1 MKHYPYALLSVALMA
16 WWSDAYAARPHR
28 AATAITEAAQA
39 DASYAY
45 SQRWWRKDRSWASSF
60 STLVTGR

>member
-16 WWSDAYAARPHR
+16 WWSDAEAARPHR
-28 AATAITEAAQA
+28 AATVITEAAQA

-45 SQRWWRKDRSWASSF
+45 SQTMVAERPELGVVLQQTHES
-60 STLVTGR
+60 